1 MKHIAELFATV
12 AHRVKP
18 PVLVALG
25 PPWPVANLVKALGLP
40 GDAVTCAQFDLHQ
53 TDRVRECLTE
63 LGVGAEVVAV
73 SDLWDLPVRFNTVV
87 FPASAQSDREVKIDV
102 VEQGYH
108 VLAPDGVFLTLSEYE
123 KDSQFAKLQ
132 KKVFGKC
139 GETPSSEMGMA
150 FFSTKVRTDEYSQEH
165 TKRRRHEVT
174 YHASI
179 GEGESMAFVS
189 RPGTFSYGRFDNG
202 SRAMLEVAEI
212 RSGDH
217 ILDLGCGNGAVGCLA
232 AAQAGPK
239 GKVTFIDSSLR
250 AIALAELNA
259 KANGVPRTRF
269 VTATRLQ
276 GLEEGAFDVVL
287 ANPPYYAKSE
297 ITRLFIEGSRDLL
310 KPGGR
315 YYLVTKMPTA
325 IMPLIFD
332 TFGDCSVI
340 ENRGYS
346 VVISGI

>member
-1 MKHIAELFATV
+1 MKHITDLFAAV
-12 AHRVKP
+12 SHRVKP

-40 GDAVTCAQFDLHQ
+40 EAEVTCAQFDLHQ
-53 TDRVRECLTE
+53 TDRVRECLAE
-63 LGVGAEVVAV
+63 VGAAAEVVAV
-73 SDLWDLPVRFNTVV
+73 ADIWDLPQRFNTVI
-87 FPASAQSDREVKIDV
+87 FPASAQSDREVKLDA

-108 VLAPDGVFLTLSEYE
+108 VLAPGGLFLTLSEYE
-123 KDSQFAKLQ
+123 KDSAFAKLQ

-139 GETPSSEMGMA
+139 GETPASEEGMA
-150 FFSTKVRTDEYSQEH
+150 FFSTKTDDSQ
-165 TKRRRHEVT
+165 RRRHEVK
-174 YHASI
+174 YHASV
-179 GEGESMAFVS
+179 GEGRPMEFVS

-212 RSGDH
+212 HERDGV
-217 ILDLGCGNGAVGCLA
+217 LDLGCGNGAVGCLA
-232 AAQAGPK
+232 GAMAGPD
-239 GKVTFIDSSLR
+239 GRVTFIDSSLR
-250 AIALAELNA
+250 AMALAELNA
-259 KANGVPRTRF
+259 KANGITSARF

-276 GLEEGAFDVVL
+276 GLEENAFDVIL

-297 ITRLFIEGSRDLL
+297 ITRLFIEGARDLL
-310 KPGGR
+310 RPGGR

-325 IMPLIFD
+325 VMPLIFD

-346 VVISGI
+346 VVISGV

>member
-1 MKHIAELFATV
+1 MKYITELFATV

-25 PPWPVANLVKALGLP
+25 PPWPVANLVKALNLP
-40 GDAVTCAQFDLHQ
+40 ESEITCAQFDLHQ
-53 TDRVRECLTE
+53 TDRVRECLAE
-63 LGVGAEVVAV
+63 LDAKADVVAV
-73 SDLWDLPVRFNTVV
+73 PDVWDLPQKFNTVV

-102 VEQGYH
+102 VEQGAH
-108 VLAPDGVFLTLSEYE
+108 VLNVGGVFLTLSEYE

-132 KKVFGKC
+132 KKIFGKC
-139 GETPSSEMGMA
+139 GETPSSEHGMA
-150 FFSTKVRTDEYSQEH
+150 FFSTKTDASE
-165 TKRRRHEVT
+165 KRRRHEVT
-174 YHASI
+174 YHAGI
-179 GEGESMAFVS
+179 GEAPSLSFVS
-189 RPGTFSYGRFDNG
+189 RPGTFSYGRFDSG

-212 RSGDH
+212 NERDG

-232 AAQAGPK
+232 AQKAGPN
-239 GKVTFIDSSLR
+239 GRVTFIDSSLR
-250 AIALAELNA
+250 AIALAQLNA
-259 KANGVPRTRF
+259 QANGVTNTRF

-276 GLEEGAFDVVL
+276 GLEANAFDVIL

-297 ITRLFIEGSRDLL
+297 ITKLFIEGARDLL

-325 IMPLIFD
+325 VMPLIFD

-340 ENRGYS
+340 ENRGYA
-346 VVISGI
+346 VVISGV

>member
-1 MKHIAELFATV
+1 MKHVTELFATV

-18 PVLVALG
+18 PVLIALG
-25 PPWPVANLVKALGLP
+25 PPWPVANLVKALAIP
-40 GDAVTCAQFDLHQ
+40 ESEITCAQFDLHQ
-53 TDRVRECLTE
+53 TDRVRECLAE
-63 LGVGAEVVAV
+63 VGASAEVVAV
-73 SDLWDLPVRFNTVV
+73 PDIWDLPQKFNTVI
-87 FPASAQSDREVKIDV
+87 FPASVQSDRELKIDV

-108 VLAPDGVFLTLSEYE
+108 VLASGGLFLTLSEYE
-123 KDSQFAKLQ
+123 KDSAFAKLQ
-132 KKVFGKC
+132 KKIFGKC
-139 GETPSSEMGMA
+139 GETPSSENGMA
-150 FFSTKVRTDEYSQEH
+150 FFSTKTDDSNN
-165 TKRRRHEVT
+165 RRRHEVT

-179 GEGESMAFVS
+179 GEGRSMEFVS
-189 RPGTFSYGRFDNG
+189 RPGTFSYGRFDSG
-202 SRAMLEVAEI
+202 SRAMLEVTEVHE
-212 RSGDH
+212 RDG

-232 AAQAGPK
+232 GEMTGPQ

-259 KANGVPRTRF
+259 KANGITNTRF
-269 VTATRLQ
+269 VTATRLE
-276 GLEEGAFDVVL
+276 GLGAGAFDVIL

-297 ITRLFIEGSRDLL
+297 ITRLFVEGARDLL

-325 IMPLIFD
+325 VMPLIFD

-346 VVISGI
+346 VVISGV

>member
-1 MKHIAELFATV
+1 MKHVTELFATV

-18 PVLVALG
+18 PVLIALG
-25 PPWPVANLVKALGLP
+25 PPWPVANLVKALAIP
-40 GDAVTCAQFDLHQ
+40 ESEITCAQFDLHQ
-53 TDRVRECLTE
+53 TDRVRECLAE
-63 LGVGAEVVAV
+63 VGASAEVVAV
-73 SDLWDLPVRFNTVV
+73 PDIWDLPQKFNTVI
-87 FPASAQSDREVKIDV
+87 FPASVQSDRELKIDV

-108 VLAPDGVFLTLSEYE
+108 VLASGGLFLTLSEYE
-123 KDSQFAKLQ
+123 KDSAFAKLQ
-132 KKVFGKC
+132 KKIFGKC
-139 GETPSSEMGMA
+139 GETPSSENGMA
-150 FFSTKVRTDEYSQEH
+150 FFSTKTDDSNN
-165 TKRRRHEVT
+165 RRRHEVT

-179 GEGESMAFVS
+179 GEGRAMEFVS
-189 RPGTFSYGRFDNG
+189 RPGTFSYGRFDSG
-202 SRAMLEVAEI
+202 SRAMLEVTEVHE
-212 RSGDH
+212 RDG

-232 AAQAGPK
+232 GEMTGPQ

-259 KANGVPRTRF
+259 KANGITNTRF
-269 VTATRLQ
+269 VTATRLE
-276 GLEEGAFDVVL
+276 GLGAGAFDVIL

-297 ITRLFIEGSRDLL
+297 ITRLFVEGARDLL

-325 IMPLIFD
+325 VMPLIFD

-346 VVISGI
+346 VVISGV